1 MPRFAGMST
10 ATASATSHPP
20 RPLRIFVVEDHADTL
35 NVILLYLRR
44 LGHQVLHASTM
55 REALAAIP
63 PAGCD
68 VLISDVGL
76 PDGNGWELM
85 SRLKQEG
92 HPHPEYGIVISGF
105 GSKADR
111 AKSEAAGYRQH
122 LLKPF
127 NPREL
132 STALAVATQSIQQG
146 KAAPP

>member
-1 MPRFAGMST
+1 MSP
-10 ATASATSHPP
+10 ATASATSQSP
-20 RPLRIFVVEDHADTL
+20 RPLRIFVVEDHPDTL

-44 LGHQVLHASTM
+44 LGHQVFHATTM
-55 REALAAIP
+55 AEALAAIP
-63 PAGCD
+63 AAGCD

-92 HPHPEYGIVISGF
+92 RPHPGFGIVISGF

-111 AKSEAAGYRQH
+111 AKSQAAGYRQH

-127 NPREL
+127 NARDL
-132 STALAVATQSIQQG
+132 SAALAVATQSILEER
-146 KAAPP
+146 AAAS